1 MHFFPPPLFLSFLF
15 FFSFFFFPPSSHTVE
30 VVCQELLVRWWWL
43 RWCKMISRQLEI
55 ENAFSCASYFL
66 PKIRFVYTV
75 YLIFF
80 LDIKESFIEIIAFKR
95 FRITTNV
102 RMLASLPIKRRQ
114 FTAAF
119 RHNYNLMRPPSVYDC
134 NCSGN
139 NNLGSVTMLPNY
151 SSCVTFYN
159 VNYFHWSNFPWS
171 QC

>member
-1 MHFFPPPLFLSFLF
+1 
-15 FFSFFFFPPSSHTVE
+15 
-30 VVCQELLVRWWWL
+30 
-43 RWCKMISRQLEI
+43 MISRQLEI
-55 ENAFSCASYFL
+55 ENAFSRASYFL

-139 NNLGSVTMLPNY
+139 NI
-151 SSCVTFYN
+151 
-159 VNYFHWSNFPWS
+159 
-171 QC
+171 